1 MWNPYIMYINP
12 YWLWY
17 NGFFLKI
24 CQSTVS
30 DLEAEEAR
38 SLAYV
43 LSVSVDNH
51 RAGDERHRG
60 EVKGKKKKK
69 KWCGEIRIEWINQ
82 RRRVEDV
89 RRGGKGREQEE
100 GSVGEQSGE
109 RSRYG
114 SRCERREMTKKM
126 RKRRGEQRTTDKRAD
141 SLPPHSHVTQFTM
154 FWSIMFYS
162 TISDSTVVSSDL
174 ISQPISFSNVNTK
187 GKSRAIS
194 SVQCSST
201 ATHA

>member
-69 KWCGEIRIEWINQ
+69 WCGEIRIEWINQ

-109 RSRYG
+109 RADMAADVRDERWQKKWGKEEESRG
-114 SRCERREMTKKM
+114 QQIK
-126 RKRRGEQRTTDKRAD
+126 EQTACHPTVT
-141 SLPPHSHVTQFTM
+141 SHN
-154 FWSIMFYS
+154 
-162 TISDSTVVSSDL
+162 L
-174 ISQPISFSNVNTK
+174 L
-187 GKSRAIS
+187 
-194 SVQCSST
+194 CSGP
-201 ATHA
+201 